1 MFSVARMVAAV
12 KSNNVF
18 SAKGVSAATHYM
30 ITAKMRA
37 ILNDELSYSQDDIK
51 EMTPNFAAELIKIGR
66 KKEVIT
72 SEEDMARWR
81 EYFKENSCLPD
92 YDYSSERDPSTE
104 FEDNTAPG
112 PDPELEQ

>member
-1 MFSVARMVAAV
+1 MFSVARMISVV
-12 KSNNVF
+12 RSNHVL
-18 SAKGVSAATHYM
+18 STKGLSAATHYM

-37 ILNDELSYSQDDIK
+37 ILNDDLWYSQDDIK

-66 KKEVIT
+66 KKEAIT

-81 EYFKENSCLPD
+81 EYFRENNCLPD

-104 FEDNTAPG
+104 FEDNTAPS
-112 PDPELEQ
+112 PDPELKQ